1 MRGPASELD
10 AGGPS
15 VRRARRTG
23 VDLAAVPTIDPD
35 VRLTLLSG
43 FELGID
49 GRPVPLAP
57 SGQRLIAFLALQ
69 DRWTPRSLC
78 AGTLWPDSPEVHA
91 AANLRSVLWRLNVSP
106 HPLVHT
112 SRSDLR
118 LASSVWVDVHEMT
131 RGAEGLFHAAG
142 PHAGTEDGSAL
153 EVDRGAFD
161 DDLLPDWT
169 DDWVMVE
176 RERLRQLRLHA
187 LEVLCDR
194 LTDARRFGEA
204 VQAGLAAVRAEP
216 LRESAQR
223 SLIRAHLAEG
233 NLGEALRQYRSFRQ
247 LLQEELGVAPSPELE
262 DLVVPI
268 DRLALSG

>member
-1 MRGPASELD
+1 VAGPASDLD
-10 AGGPS
+10 DGKPA
-15 VRRARRTG
+15 VLRARRTG
-23 VDLAAVPTIDPD
+23 PDLAAVPAVDPD

-43 FELGID
+43 FELGLD

-69 DRWTPRSLC
+69 DRWIPRSLC

-106 HPLVHT
+106 HPLVDT

-118 LASSVWVDVHEMT
+118 LSASVWVDVHEMT
-131 RGAEGLFHAAG
+131 RCAERLFRTARPQAG
-142 PHAGTEDGSAL
+142 EDGGAID
-153 EVDRGAFD
+153 VDRDSFGA
-161 DDLLPDWT
+161 DLLPDWT

-194 LTDARRFGEA
+194 LTEGRRFGEA
-204 VQAGLAAVRAEP
+204 VQAGLAAVKAEP

-233 NLGEALRQYRSFRQ
+233 NMGEAVRQYRSFRQ
-247 LLQEELGVAPSPELE
+247 LLQDELGVTPSAELE
-262 DLVVPI
+262 DLVPV
-268 DRLALSG
+268 DRVALSG

>member
-1 MRGPASELD
+1 M
-10 AGGPS
+10 
-15 VRRARRTG
+15 
-23 VDLAAVPTIDPD
+23 DPD

-43 FELGID
+43 FECAFD

-69 DRWTPRSLC
+69 DRWIPRSLC

-106 HPLVHT
+106 HPLVDT

-131 RGAEGLFHAAG
+131 RSAERLFVAAG
-142 PHAGTEDGSAL
+142 PHGEDDDAAL
-153 EVDRGAFD
+153 DVDRTSFGA
-161 DDLLPDWT
+161 DLLPDWT

-194 LTDARRFGEA
+194 LTVARRFGEA
-204 VQAGLAAVRAEP
+204 VQAGLAAVKAEP

-233 NLGEALRQYRSFRQ
+233 NLGEAVRQYRSFRQ
-247 LLQEELGVAPSPELE
+247 LLHEELGVEPSPELE
-262 DLVVPI
+262 DLVPI